1 MTQGDIKMKR
11 SGIGLLRRIK
21 HSAPVLRARIVLHRL
36 RSGRLGQQ
44 LLRLRQRLPGS
55 ARPHYGWR
63 ELRRMQR
70 TAFRDP
76 PRISLLVPLYRT
88 PRRYLRAMIRSVRR
102 QAYPHWELCLAD
114 GSGGRGLSDAVS
126 RYSKGDTRI
135 RYCRLAEN
143 LGISENTNAAL
154 ALATGDYLALLDHD
168 DLLDRRALFCV
179 ASAIAESG
187 ADLLYTDEATF
198 RYTPLDAFCAHYKP
212 DFSPDLLRSYNYI
225 CHLAVFSKGL
235 LDRARGGLRREYDGS
250 QDYDL
255 LLRLSEKAECIRHIP
270 QVLYYWRAHKG
281 SVAADPKAK
290 PYAVES
296 AKRALEAHLARMG
309 LSGRVEEGR
318 VPTTYRIRYT
328 LSQTPLVSLLVP
340 SSNACDLLARCL
352 DSVTLRTTYPR
363 YEILVVE
370 NNTSPEQLAFYEA
383 LPTRYP
389 QVRLL
394 HFSGEFDYSA
404 INNFALAHAKGEYV
418 ILLNNDVEILTPS
431 WIEEMLM
438 LGQRED
444 VGAVGALLYYPDDT
458 VQHAGVILG
467 IGGIA
472 GHAHK
477 HFPRGATGYFSRLAV
492 VQDLSAVTGA
502 CMMVRASLLRALGGL
517 CPSLPVAFNDVD
529 LCLRIRREGYLVAFT
544 PYAEAYHHESLT
556 RGAEDTP
563 EKQARFLREIAVF
576 KERWGEALEK
586 GDPYYHPRLTLLRE
600 DFSPK
605 RGREG

>member
-1 MTQGDIKMKR
+1 MGR
-11 SGIGLLRRIK
+11 SGIWLLRRIR
-21 HSAPVLRARIVLHRL
+21 HSAPVLRARRLVHDL
-36 RSGRLGQQ
+36 RSGRLGRCVLQ
-44 LLRLRQRLPGS
+44 LRQRLPGS
-55 ARPHYGWR
+55 ARPRYGWR
-63 ELRRMQR
+63 ELRRMR
-70 TAFRDP
+70 STVFRDP

-102 QAYPHWELCLAD
+102 QVYPYWELCLAD
-114 GSGGRGLSDAVS
+114 GSGGRGLADAVR
-126 RYSKGDTRI
+126 RYAKGDARI
-135 RYCRLAEN
+135 RYLRLEEN
-143 LGISENTNAAL
+143 RGISENTNAAL
-154 ALATGDYLALLDHD
+154 TLSTGDYLALLDHD
-168 DLLDRRALFCV
+168 DLLDRRALF
-179 ASAIAESG
+179 AIARTIVEKG

-198 RYTPLDAFCAHYKP
+198 RHTPLDAFCAHYKP

-225 CHLAVFSKGL
+225 CHLAVFSRAL
-235 LDRARGGLRREYDGS
+235 LSRVGGGLRREYDGS

-255 LLRLSEKAECIRHIP
+255 LLRLSEKAECICHIP

-281 SVAADPKAK
+281 SVASDPGAK

-296 AKRALEAHLARMG
+296 AKRALGAHLGRIG

-328 LSQTPLVSLLVP
+328 LRETPLVSLLIP
-340 SSNACDLLARCL
+340 SSNACDLLTRCL
-352 DSVTLRTTYPR
+352 DSMTTRTTYPR

-370 NNTSPEQLAFYEA
+370 NNTSPEHLAFYEA
-383 LPTRYP
+383 LHARYP

-404 INNFALAHAKGEYV
+404 INNFALAHAKGKYV
-418 ILLNNDVEILTPS
+418 VFLNNDVEILTPS

-444 VGAVGALLYYPDDT
+444 VGAVGALLYYPNDT

-477 HFPRGATGYFSRLAV
+477 YFSRGATGYFSRLAV

-502 CMMVRASLLRALGGL
+502 CMMVRASLLRSLGGF
-517 CPSLPVAFNDVD
+517 CMELPVAFNDVD

-544 PYAEAYHHESLT
+544 PYAEAYHHESLS

-563 EKQARFLREIAVF
+563 EKQARFLREVAF
-576 KERWGEALEK
+576 FRKRWGDVLER

-605 RGREG
+605 RGLEKRKNEKRC